1 MNTSQT
7 IRVMLVDDHN
17 VVRSGLATFLRAYED
32 LELVGEARNGVEAVN
47 LCHRYKPDVILMDL
61 MMPEMDGIAATRA
74 ILADYPDIKII
85 AMTSFDEEELVHGV
99 LAAGA
104 ISYLLKN
111 VTSDELAKAI
121 RDAVSGRSTLSPE
134 AARVLVQA
142 TRPTEQPWLELTE
155 REMEAL
161 HLVVQGQSNRQIADA
176 PTSAASSPSCRSPAG
191 RRPSR
196 MRSDIKSFL
205 YKRNILLL
213 LGQQGFDGWLRAQS
227 ACNHLRNST

>member
-7 IRVMLVDDHN
+7 IQVMLVDDHN
-17 VVRSGLATFLRAYED
+17 VVRSGLATFLKAYDD
-32 LELVGEARNGVEAVN
+32 LELVGEAKNGLEALN
-47 LCHRYKPDVILMDL
+47 LCHKKKPDVILMDL

-85 AMTSFDEEELVHGV
+85 AMTSFEEEKLVQGV

-121 RDAVSGRSTLSPE
+121 RDAASGRSTLSPE

-142 TRPTEQPWLELTE
+142 TRPVKQPLFDLTE
-155 REMEAL
+155 REMEVL
-161 HLVVQGQSNRQIADA
+161 KLVVQGQSNRQIAEA
-176 PTSAASSPSCRSPAG
+176 MVISLATVKAHISSILSKLQVS
-191 RRPSR
+191 SR
-196 MRSDIKSFL
+196 AEATAYAIKHKIVSL
-205 YKRNILLL
+205 
-213 LGQQGFDGWLRAQS
+213 
-227 ACNHLRNST
+227 